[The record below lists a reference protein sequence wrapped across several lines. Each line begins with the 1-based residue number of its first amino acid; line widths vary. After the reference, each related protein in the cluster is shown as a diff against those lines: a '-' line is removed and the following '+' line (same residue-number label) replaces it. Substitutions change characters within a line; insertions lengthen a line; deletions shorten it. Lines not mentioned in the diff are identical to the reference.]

1 MNDGHNGKILTF
13 YSYKGG
19 TGRSML
25 LANIAWLLACSGK
38 KVLAIDWDLEAPGLH
53 RYFYPFLQ
61 DKELVWSDGLINFV
75 DDYKTH
81 AMTPP
86 DSGEEVPN
94 DWYLPHADI
103 RQYAVSLQWDFPGN
117 GRLDFVPAGKQD
129 ETYGALVNSFN
140 WEDFYKRLAGNKFLE
155 AAAALMRRNYE
166 YVLIDSR
173 TGVSDTSGIC
183 TIKLPDTLVVCF
195 TLNHQSING
204 ASAIADYVYD
214 QRVTSVQ
221 EVPASLPPAPA
232 PNGNGASRFNIFP
245 VPMRLEDAQTRKLE
259 RRREYARSRKFAR
272 YPIYLHQG
280 TRQDY
285 WENVP
290 LRYYSF
296 YAYEEILAAFGEKE
310 RDVNSLLASVQR
322 VTAYL
327 TEGKVDPTLTLPQPR
342 RDEILRE
349 FEGET
354 YEVVATAPFSAD
366 RVVED
371 ALMHLTPQQQDAA
384 RRVLLRLVRVAGP
397 NEAEHSRQRVPLG
410 DFDPSAKAVVETLR
424 GYQVLVA
431 EKDPLTAADVVQLA
445 PDVPIQT
452 WPRLQGWIDAER
464 DFLIW
469 RQTLR
474 ALAERWD
481 QARPNPS
488 SQAAEAPGQATA
500 TLLTGGALT
509 RAVKY
514 LRSRPADLTTLEKA
528 FIETSLAAETVER
541 ETREAAQRKDLE
553 RQRAEQIDE
562 ERHKRA
568 EEEKARRRKRPALAN
583 VIERWTDVRR
593 PPARVPPQSAEMLQA
608 LDVLNGKL
616 LAPREL
622 FALARKLK
630 NEQAFS
636 TARRLLARA
645 LADPILETD
654 KPLRLRVYQEAAL
667 CTYKDTDLPADER
680 LDLALDLLRRADEL
694 ATTKN
699 QETLGLAGAVHKRKW
714 ELTNQKQHL
723 EQSLHYYMRGYR
735 EDPANDQGYTGINAA
750 YVLDQLAHLEADA
763 APVRDGGV
771 SPAEQR
777 RAEARR
783 IREDIFSKVAPLVD
797 RPQNDWLAGAWW
809 FYSTVAEALF
819 GLGRYADSVRWLE
832 RGRSAVGQIPEWEYK
847 STLQQLAR
855 LAVLQ
860 SADLPATEFEYTEA
874 FGALREFFN
883 NDAAA
888 VRGAFMGKVGVA
900 LSGGGFRAA
909 LYHIGVLA
917 KLAEMDVLRHVEV
930 LSCVSGGS
938 IVGAHYYLEVRK
950 LLHSKP
956 DAEITRQ
963 DYIDIVKRLERDF
976 VGGVQRNV
984 RTRVAAEFLTN
995 AAMVFRAAYSRTQR
1009 VGELYEREIFSRV
1022 QDGEEREPRW
1032 LGEINIRPL
1041 GEPETFA
1048 PKLHNWRRQAKAPIL
1063 LLNATALNTGHNWQF
1078 TTTWMGEPPGRIDT
1092 NVDGNEQLRRM
1103 YYWQAPERH
1112 RQVRLGHAVA
1122 ASSCVPGLF
1131 EPLVLDGLYP
1141 DRVVRLVDGGVCDN
1155 QGVSGLLEQDCTVI
1169 LTSDGSGQSESRP
1182 NPSESTLGVLLR
1194 SDSILQAR
1202 VRDAQYQEL
1211 RARRRASLV
1220 RGLMFVHLKQ
1230 DLDVDPVDWVDC
1242 PDPSQASDDARPPSR
1257 RGPLTRYGIAKE
1269 VQALLA
1275 GIRTDLDS
1283 FTDVESAALMASGY
1297 RMTELEFKSSYDL
1310 GSFQNPAEPVTWD
1323 FLAVESGMKG
1333 SGRKQTYM
1341 KRMLRAGS
1349 ALSFKVWRLSRPLQ
1363 VLAGAL
1369 AISLAA
1375 TLGWL
1380 VYTNPD
1386 RVLMP
1391 AIDVRAVMWWAAST
1405 GVVAALT
1412 YAFGKTVVGLLRWRD
1427 TLSRIAVGIGM
1438 SLFGCLLARLH
1449 LIVFDRLFLRLG
1461 SFERF
1466 QKQE

>member
-1 MNDGHNGKILTF
+1 MSNGQNGKILTF

-25 LANIAWLLACSGK
+25 LANVAWLLALSGK

-61 DKELVWSDGLINFV
+61 DKELAFSDGLMNFV
-75 DDYKTH
+75 DDYKTQ

-86 DSGEEVPN
+86 VSGGQAAP

-103 RQYAVSLQWDFPGN
+103 RKYAVSLQWEFPGN

-129 ETYGALVNSFN
+129 ATYAELVNSFN
-140 WEDFYKRLAGNKFLE
+140 WEYFYTRLAGNKFLE
-155 AAAALMRRNYE
+155 TAAELMRRNYE

-195 TLNHQSING
+195 TLNYQSING
-204 ASAIADYVYD
+204 ASAIADYVYE
-214 QRVTSVQ
+214 QRVTSAQ
-221 EVPASLPPAPA
+221 GPPSSMPATAA
-232 PNGNGASRFNIFP
+232 TANGASRFTIYP

-259 RRREYARSRKFAR
+259 RRREYARSKKFAR
-272 YPIYLHQG
+272 YPNYVYDG

-296 YAYEEILAAFGEKE
+296 YAYEEMLAAFGEKE
-310 RDVNSLLASVQR
+310 RDINSLLSSVQR
-322 VTAYL
+322 VTAYI
-327 TEGKVDPTLTLPQPR
+327 TEGKVQPALTLPQPR

-354 YEVVATAPFSAD
+354 YEPVTSAHPTD
-366 RVVED
+366 RVAED
-371 ALMHLTPQQQDAA
+371 VLMHLTPQQQDDA

-397 NEAEHSRQRVPLG
+397 NEADHARQRVPLD
-410 DFDPSAKAVVETLR
+410 DFDPSTRAVVDTLR
-424 GYQVLVA
+424 GYQLVVA
-431 EKDPLTAADVVQLA
+431 EKDPVTATDVIQLA

-452 WPRLQGWIDAER
+452 WPRLQGWIDSER

-474 ALAERWD
+474 PQVDRWD
-481 QARPNPS
+481 HARQHS
-488 SQAAEAPGQATA
+488 TSQAVDATQAA
-500 TLLTGGALT
+500 DILLKGAALT
-509 RAVKY
+509 RAVTH
-514 LRSRPADLTTLEKA
+514 LRSRSADLTALERT
-528 FIETSLAAETVER
+528 FIETSLAFETTER
-541 ETREAAQRKDLE
+541 ESRDAAQGKDLE
-553 RQRAEQIDE
+553 QRRAEQIEE
-562 ERHKRA
+562 ERRRR
-568 EEEKARRRKRPALAN
+568 EEEERARRRARPLLAN

-593 PPARVPPQSAEMLQA
+593 PPARVPPQSADMLQA
-608 LDVLNGKL
+608 LDVLNGKML
-616 LAPREL
+616 TPREL

-636 TARRLLARA
+636 TSRRLLARA
-645 LADPILETD
+645 ISDSSLETD
-654 KPLRLRVYQEAAL
+654 KGLRLRVYQEAAL
-667 CTYKDTDLPADER
+667 CTYKDSDLPVDER

-723 EQSLHYYMRGYR
+723 EHSLHYYMRGYR
-735 EDPANDQGYTGINAA
+735 EGPANDQGYTGINAA
-750 YVLDQLAHLEADA
+750 FVLDQLAHLEADA
-763 APVRDGGV
+763 ATVRHGGP
-771 SPAEQR
+771 SLAEQR
-777 RAEARR
+777 RTEARQ
-783 IREDIFSKVAPLVD
+783 IREDIVFKVAPLLD

-809 FYSTVAEALF
+809 FYTTVAEALF
-819 GLGRYADSVRWLE
+819 GLGRYNESVNWLE
-832 RGRSAVGQIPEWEYK
+832 RGRTAVGQVPEWEYK

-860 SADLPATEFEYTEA
+860 SGDLPTTELEHTDGFR
-874 FGALREFFN
+874 ALNEFFR

-888 VRGAFMGKVGVA
+888 VRSAFRGKVGIA

-917 KLAEMDVLRHVEV
+917 KLAELDALRHVEV

-950 LLHSKP
+950 LLQSKE
-956 DAEITRQ
+956 DAKVTRE
-963 DYIDIVKRLERDF
+963 DYIAIVKRLERDF
-976 VGGVQRNV
+976 VVGVQRNV
-984 RTRVAAEFLTN
+984 RTLVAAEFLTN

-1022 QDGEEREPRW
+1022 QDGEGREPRW
-1032 LGEINIRPL
+1032 LGEINIRPM
-1041 GEPETFA
+1041 GEPQTFA

-1063 LLNATALNTGHNWQF
+1063 VLNATTLNTGHNWQF

-1092 NVDGNEQLRRM
+1092 TIDGNEQLRRM

-1112 RQVRLGHAVA
+1112 QQIRLGHAVA

-1141 DRVVRLVDGGVCDN
+1141 DRIVRLVDGGVCDN

-1169 LTSDGSGQSESRP
+1169 LASDGSGQSESRR

-1242 PDPSQASDDARPPSR
+1242 PDPSQVSDEARPPSR
-1257 RGPLTRYGIAKE
+1257 RGPLTRYGIAKD

-1283 FTDVESAALMASGY
+1283 FTDVESATLMASGY
-1297 RMTELEFKSSYDL
+1297 RMTEQEFKRAYDP
-1310 GSFQNPAEPVTWD
+1310 GSFQSPPEPVTWD

-1333 SGRKQTYM
+1333 SGRKQMYL

-1349 ALSFKVWRLSRPLQ
+1349 ALGFKVWRLSLPLQ
-1363 VLAGAL
+1363 ILAGMVAVAL
-1369 AISLAA
+1369 AV

-1391 AIDVRAVMWWAAST
+1391 AIDVRAVMWWAL
-1405 GVVAALT
+1405 GVGAVAVLT
-1412 YAFGKTVVGLLRWRD
+1412 YAFGKTVVGIVRWRD
-1427 TLSRIAVGIGM
+1427 TLSRIAVGIAM
-1438 SLFGCLLARLH
+1438 SLAGCLLARLH

-1461 SFERF
+1461 NLEEF